1 MLKTKTAPP
10 TRELSTKSSKE
21 LFKKACELIPGGV
34 NSPVRSFSAVGSEP
48 LFISRGKGSH
58 IWDVDNNEY
67 IDYVNSWGALIHGH
81 ANPQVIEQVQ
91 KVLENGTSFG
101 APHENEIVLAELIKK
116 SFPNIEKVR
125 LVNSGTEAVMTAIRL
140 ARAFTRRNKII
151 KFSGCY
157 HGHSDTVLTMSGSGV
172 ATFGIPST
180 LGVTKNTAS
189 ETITLPYNDSQLI
202 ETTLA
207 KYSKEIAAVI
217 IEPVVGNCG
226 VILPREGYLRQIR
239 EATKRYKCLLI
250 FDEVITGF
258 RLSEGGAQELYK
270 IIPDLTTLGK
280 IIGGG
285 MPIGA
290 VGGKNEILDL
300 LSPKGSVYQAG
311 TLSGNPISVACG
323 ISTLKLLTKETY
335 ELLESAASFLCT
347 ELEKINKELGM
358 NNIKINK
365 AGSMF
370 SIFFTDKVVYDYK
383 SANTSDLK
391 LFSKFFHSMLSSGIY
406 LAPSQF
412 ESNFLSSAHKDI
424 DIKKTVEAYKNSIQK
439 LRD

>member
-58 IWDVDNNEY
+58 IWDADNNEY

-81 ANPQVIEQVQ
+81 ANPRVIEQVQ

-217 IEPVVGNCG
+217 IEPAIGNCG

-258 RLSEGGAQELYK
+258 RLAQGGAQELYK

-311 TLSGNPISVACG
+311 TLSGNPVAVTAALWMLDH
-323 ISTLKLLTKETY
+323 IT
-335 ELLESAASFLCT
+335 SAALNSLNRRSHIFFEKLRNLICEINLPV
-347 ELEKINKELGM
+347 ELNTM
-358 NNIKINK
+358 
-365 AGSMF
+365 ASMF
-370 SIFFTDKVVYDYK
+370 TLFFNAGPVTDYVSAKK
-383 SANTSDLK
+383 SDTRRFAR
-391 LFSKFFHSMLSSGIY
+391 FFHHCLSHSLY

-412 ESNFLSSAHKDI
+412 EANFISAAHTDSQLDQALSI
-424 DIKKTVEAYKNSIQK
+424 LKKALEKS
-439 LRD
+439 